1 MRTAIRNAMMR
12 AGESL
17 GALLR
22 YDVSDAEL
30 DEFTRVGA
38 NATEQDRIHL
48 RKTVV
53 FLRRLAD
60 SMERS
65 LARVS
70 T

>member
-1 MRTAIRNAMMR
+1 MRSAIRNAMGR

-38 NATEQDRIHL
+38 TASERDLENL

-65 LARVS
+65 LAKAAA
-70 T
+70 

>member
-1 MRTAIRNAMMR
+1 MRTAIRNAMQN
-12 AGESL
+12 AGASL

-22 YDVSDAEL
+22 YDVSDVEL

-38 NATEQDRIHL
+38 GTTEEDRAHL
-48 RKTVV
+48 RKTIA

-65 LARVS
+65 LSKVS
-70 T
+70 A